1 MPYKKTPD
9 MTSTRVK
16 VAVNHLDWL
25 MLELGAPSH
34 ADLLAGLVHFA
45 TTPAGKAAVRA
56 SGLIPQRRMPTPPV
70 AAKVTEYVAEG
81 GVYVYPR
88 AVVRREP
95 KPAPRRVE
103 LTDEEL
109 DALLAD

>member
-1 MPYKKTPD
+1 MPYKKSPD

-16 VAVNHLDWL
+16 VGVEHLDWL

-56 SGLIPQRRMPTPPV
+56 SKLVPQRKVPAPPAG
-70 AAKVTEYVAEG
+70 AAAGWPLVAEG
-81 GVYVYPR
+81 GVYVDPR
-88 AVVRREP
+88 AVGRRKP
-95 KPAPRRVE
+95 KTPTSE
-103 LTDEEL
+103 DI
-109 DALLAD
+109 DALLAGI